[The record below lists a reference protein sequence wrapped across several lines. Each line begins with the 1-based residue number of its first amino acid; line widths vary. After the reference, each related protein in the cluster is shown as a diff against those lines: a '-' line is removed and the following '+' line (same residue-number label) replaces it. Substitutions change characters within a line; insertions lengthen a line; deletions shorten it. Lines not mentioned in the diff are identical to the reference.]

1 MDTDIKND
9 TGQTVQ
15 SGDEPKK
22 PVQSVTKDRK
32 TEQGEMKIRIALPDD
47 VPALAELEKACFDDP
62 WSEESFFEEIN
73 YNEKAVYIVLEM
85 EGRIAGYAGIWKI
98 LDEGHI
104 TNVAVHPD
112 FRRRGFGRRI
122 VQALIESV
130 EADGV
135 VAETLEVRRSNAPAI
150 ALYSSF
156 GFETEGVRKGYYSNN
171 GEDAFIMW
179 RRTTC

>member
-1 MDTDIKND
+1 MDIDIKN
-9 TGQTVQ
+9 G
-15 SGDEPKK
+15 
-22 PVQSVTKDRK
+22 TKQPARCEVRLRK
-32 TEQGEMKIRIALPDD
+32 AAPED
-47 VPALAELEKACFDDP
+47 VPVLAELDRICFADP

-73 YNEKAVYIVLEM
+73 YNEKAVYIVLET

-122 VQALIESV
+122 VQALIDSV

-135 VAETLEVRRSNAPAI
+135 TSETLEVRRSNAPAI

-179 RRTTC
+179 RRITC